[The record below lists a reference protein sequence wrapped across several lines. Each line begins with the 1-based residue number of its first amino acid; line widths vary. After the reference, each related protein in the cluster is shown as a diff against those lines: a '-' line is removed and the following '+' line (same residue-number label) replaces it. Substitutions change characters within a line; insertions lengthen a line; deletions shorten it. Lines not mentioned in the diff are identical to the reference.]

1 VDKRERTDAV
11 ILEIETLLT
20 NAKPVPLTDQ
30 VRLDLRKMQALIVE
44 LRQALAAERGW

>member
-11 ILEIETLLT
+11 ILKVEGRLAD
-20 NAKPVPLTDQ
+20 AKPVPLTDQ
-30 VRLDLRKMQALIVE
+30 VRLDLREMQALIVE